1 MCWPSMKILLF
12 QNFIESCYMR
22 LEEVFSP
29 EDEKKESGP
38 EGCEIEVGRV
48 LVDQTG
54 QVFISAQLD

>member
-1 MCWPSMKILLF
+1 
-12 QNFIESCYMR
+12 MR

-48 LVDQTG
+48 PPNLVDQTG
-54 QVFISAQLD
+54 QVLISAQLD